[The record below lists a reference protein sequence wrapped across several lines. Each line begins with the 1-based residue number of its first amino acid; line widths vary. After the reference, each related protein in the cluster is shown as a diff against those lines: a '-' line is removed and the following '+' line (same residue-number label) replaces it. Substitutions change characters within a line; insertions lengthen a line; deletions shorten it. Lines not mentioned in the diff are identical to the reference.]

1 MTESVTDNKLSRRQF
16 VGAAAGGAAALG
28 AGAILAPRLT
38 SLGAPTPAKG
48 AGPVREQAGANQLQA
63 TPNGGVPTSWDYQA
77 DVVVIGAGAAGM
89 VAAISAAEGGSSV
102 LVVEVNYDIGG
113 HAITAGGHMDQMGPP
128 AQVFA
133 SLTAAGNLYN
143 DRALSNVYANNMP
156 RLFDWLIANGL
167 VLSSTSPTYTP
178 CTTLPTTMQSV
189 YPYYEGIVGFGT
201 AIYPQSFEHPSGN
214 GAGAIYRTL
223 ENTARNLG
231 VQFLLNWQMTS
242 IIREEPYGGN
252 VLGITA
258 QATGGRFLPGSTTP
272 LTSWKSKGNITLDA
286 STANIRANQA
296 VIICDGGHSS
306 NPDRRMEFD
315 PRQTGVYH
323 TAGEPYS
330 FQNGDGQYAAR
341 RIGAALWATGND
353 TEEIGSELFSPGRI
367 GCQYEYV
374 NLIWEP
380 SSPIFPLAR
389 AEGLTISNA
398 ADVLE
403 VNMAGVRFIAEN
415 QSSYTWVNAAMA
427 INAASAEPDFAA
439 GPTWAIFDSAGVTRE
454 GWTIGYPY
462 TDPLFCYS
470 APDLNTLATEINSNV
485 YMTTP
490 MSGATLAATV
500 ARYNSL
506 VSAGKGDTDFGKTP
520 FNQQISTPPYYAAF
534 ATAVRHDCLTGI
546 RMNNQAQVLDLDAN
560 VIPHLYVA
568 GESAGGFS
576 IHGLSKCM
584 VFGMIAGTNAAQER
598 LQSPLS

>member
-1 MTESVTDNKLSRRQF
+1 MAESITDKKLSRRQF
-16 VGAAAGGAAALG
+16 VGATAGGAAALG
-28 AGAILAPRLT
+28 AGAILAPRL
-38 SLGAPTPAKG
+38 APVTVTAPAKG
-48 AGPVREQAGANQLQA
+48 AAAANETAGANQLQA
-63 TPNGGVPTSWDYQA
+63 TTSSIPASWDYQA
-77 DVVVIGAGAAGM
+77 DVVVIGAGAAGL
-89 VAAISAAEGGSSV
+89 VAAISAFEGGSSV

-113 HAITAGGHMDQMGPP
+113 HGILAGGHMDQMGPP

-133 SLTAAGNLYN
+133 NLTAAGNLYN

-156 RLFDWLIANGL
+156 RLFDWLISNGL

-201 AIYPQSFEHPSGN
+201 NIYPQGLEHPSGN

-223 ENTARNLG
+223 ENTARTLG

-242 IIREEPYGGN
+242 IIREQPYGGK

-272 LTSWKSKGNITLDA
+272 LSSWRSNGNITLGV
-286 STANIRANQA
+286 STANIRANKA

-306 NPDRRMEFD
+306 NPIRRMEFD
-315 PRQTGVYH
+315 PRQSGVYH
-323 TAGEPYS
+323 AAGEPYS
-330 FQNGDGQYAAR
+330 YQNGDGEYAAR
-341 RIGAALWATGND
+341 RVGAMLWATGND
-353 TEEIGSELFSPGRI
+353 TEEIGSALFAPGRI
-367 GCQYEYV
+367 GCLYQYP
-374 NLIWEP
+374 NLVWEP
-380 SSPIFPLAR
+380 TSPIWPLCHGS
-389 AEGLTISNA
+389 GLTVSNY
-398 ADVLE
+398 ADILE
-403 VNMAGVRFIAEN
+403 VNMAGVRFISEST
-415 QSSYTWVNAAMA
+415 SSYTWVNAAMA

-439 GPTWAIFDSAGVTRE
+439 GPAWAIFDSAAVTRE
-454 GWTIGYPY
+454 GWTIGPPH
-462 TDPLFCYS
+462 TDPLFCFS

-490 MSGATLAATV
+490 MNGATLAATV

-506 VSAGKGDTDFGKTP
+506 VAAGKGDTDFGKTA
-520 FNQQISTPPYYAAF
+520 FNQQINTPPYYAAF
-534 ATAVRHDCLTGI
+534 ATTVRHDCLTGI
-546 RMNNQAQVLDLDAN
+546 RMNTQAQVLDLDAN

-584 VFGMIAGTNAAQER
+584 VFAMIAGTNAALETP
-598 LQSPLS
+598 LTPLS